1 MKTIFVILAL
11 IRHRHGDHDG
21 HCADRVMRQI
31 PAQLRSKIAADAAVI
46 GTAALRYAAFLV
58 LGVAFLTAL

>member
-1 MKTIFVILAL
+1 
-11 IRHRHGDHDG
+11 
-21 HCADRVMRQI
+21 MRQI
-31 PAQLRSKIAADAAVI
+31 PAERRSKIAVDAAVI

>member
-1 MKTIFVILAL
+1 
-11 IRHRHGDHDG
+11 
-21 HCADRVMRQI
+21 MRQI